1 LQAGAKPGSLS
12 EIQTET
18 GAVPMHPFFIF
29 VKCELGKAY
38 DVAADLIEEVEGVS
52 EVYSISGPFELLV
65 KVYVEDEQDIGRYV
79 NEQIHKLPNIKDT
92 QTIITF
98 NAFT

>member
-1 LQAGAKPGSLS
+1 
-12 EIQTET
+12 
-18 GAVPMHPFFIF
+18 MHPFFIF
-29 VKCELGKAY
+29 VKCDLCKAY
-38 DVAADLIEEVEGVS
+38 DVATSLVEEIEGVS

-65 KVYVEDEQDIGRYV
+65 KVYIDEGQDIGRYV
-79 NEQIHKLPNIKDT
+79 NEKIHLLPHIKDT

>member
-1 LQAGAKPGSLS
+1 
-12 EIQTET
+12 
-18 GAVPMHPFFIF
+18 MHRFVIV
-29 VKCELGKAY
+29 VKCNLGKAY
-38 DVAADLIEEVEGVS
+38 DVATALVEEIEGVS

-65 KVYVEDEQDIGRYV
+65 KVYIEDGQDIGRYV
-79 NEQIHKLPNIKDT
+79 NEKIHLLPHIKDT